1 MKKEKEGYIW
11 RRKIFFAE
19 EKKTEKKKK
28 ENIWSPERK
37 KYGEGIGGRYL
48 EKKNTYMQ
56 KTCDVAGKAILAKKK
71 LRKSRQ
77 NVNRDK
83 NRENG

>member
-48 EKKNTYMQ
+48 
-56 KTCDVAGKAILAKKK
+56 
-71 LRKSRQ
+71 
-77 NVNRDK
+77 
-83 NRENG
+83 

>member
-28 ENIWSPERK
+28 EYIWRRK
-37 KYGEGIGGRYL
+37 IFGHQRGRNM
-48 EKKNTYMQ
+48 EK
-56 KTCDVAGKAILAKKK
+56 
-71 LRKSRQ
+71 
-77 NVNRDK
+77 
-83 NRENG
+83 E